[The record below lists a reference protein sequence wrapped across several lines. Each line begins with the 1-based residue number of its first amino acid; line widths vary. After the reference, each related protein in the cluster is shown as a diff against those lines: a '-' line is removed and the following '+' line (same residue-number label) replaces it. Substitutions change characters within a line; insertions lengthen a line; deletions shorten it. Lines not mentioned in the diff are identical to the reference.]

1 MLNHFFLRSRSLGF
15 FSFLGPS
22 SSLTDASIGGLFD
35 FFSFFALCS
44 SSLLDPL
51 DDVLLPLLPLELLF
65 RVGLLV

>member
-15 FSFLGPS
+15 LSFLGSS
-22 SSLTDASIGGLFD
+22 SSLTGSSIAGLFD
-35 FFSFFALCS
+35 FFSFFALRS

-51 DDVLLPLLPLELLF
+51 EDGLSLLPLELRF